1 MHRKNYYKY
10 NKDKGEFWK
19 KIGSIGVAQERNRL
33 PWEVVNDGMVS
44 KEPNVVLEKWYGRFK
59 DLLNP
64 TEFFSHGLHTHSNNL
79 EQ

>member
-1 MHRKNYYKY
+1 MC

-19 KIGSIGVAQERNRL
+19 KIGSIGVAQERNRI

-44 KEPNVVLEKWYGRFK
+44 KEPNVVLEKWYGSFK

-64 TEFFSHGLHTHSNNL
+64 SHIQT
-79 EQ
+79 